1 MNRCQL
7 NIILDSRIR
16 DQLRNVAENTGTTQR
31 LLVVRLIKDHLHQVR
46 QGVQEPERDLVRD
59 IVDTVEKARGINTS
73 VTLER
78 PCQLNIKLDEAMRD
92 QLKFAAE
99 QAGTSQR
106 QLVAKLIREFLVEIQ
121 REDPRL
127 LQKPIKNGE
136 LVAQ

>member
-1 MNRCQL
+1 MPAQHHLGFEHSRPIEECCGEYRDHSTPARCE
-7 NIILDSRIR
+7 
-16 DQLRNVAENTGTTQR
+16 V
-31 LLVVRLIKDHLHQVR
+31 IKDHLHQVR